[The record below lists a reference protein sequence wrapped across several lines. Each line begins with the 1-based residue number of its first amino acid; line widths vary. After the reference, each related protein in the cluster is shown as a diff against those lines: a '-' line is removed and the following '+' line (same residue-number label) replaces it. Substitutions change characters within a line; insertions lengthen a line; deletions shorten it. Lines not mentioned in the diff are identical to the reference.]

1 MQDVVKPATGR
12 YKIDPVHSS
21 INFGIRHVM
30 VAKVRGGFK
39 EFSGS
44 GFFNAE
50 DVSKSELTVVIDAA
64 SIETGNPDRDKH
76 LRSNDFFAMEQFPE
90 IRFGSTSF
98 KELGEGRYAVSGEL
112 TMKGVTKPV
121 TLELS
126 YTGEATDPYGNR
138 RIGLE
143 GSAVIDRTEW
153 GVNYNAALESGGVLL
168 GEKVSLEF
176 DISATA
182 E

>member
-30 VAKVRGGFK
+30 VSKVRGGFK
-39 EFSGS
+39 KFSGS
-44 GFFNAE
+44 GFFDVD
-50 DVSKSELTVVIDAA
+50 DVSKSELVVVIDAA
-64 SIETGNPDRDKH
+64 SIETGNSDRDNH
-76 LRSNDFFAMEQFPE
+76 LRSNDFFAMGEFPE
-90 IRFGSTSF
+90 IRFTSTSF
-98 KELGEGRYAVSGEL
+98 EADGDGRYKVTGEL
-112 TMKGVTKPV
+112 AMKGVSKPI
-121 TLELS
+121 TIELS
-126 YTGEATDPYGNR
+126 YTGEAVDPYGNR